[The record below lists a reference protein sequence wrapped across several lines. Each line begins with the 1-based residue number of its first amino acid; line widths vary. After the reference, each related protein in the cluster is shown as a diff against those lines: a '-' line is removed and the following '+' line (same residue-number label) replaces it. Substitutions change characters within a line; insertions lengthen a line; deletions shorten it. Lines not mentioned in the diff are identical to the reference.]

1 MRYSL
6 SNRASSNSPNAS
18 CALSAVKPYL
28 ARSTHHLAIPAPHRQ
43 LPHEAHAIPPR
54 NSLAHPRLYLKVIQ
68 IWARSSPTC
77 RRPIARPPK
86 RSTLHASPGGSQR
99 KRRVILCRYRRRRRT
114 EYVYGNPRRSAR
126 AQVLPPF
133 RKRNGYVA
141 SRAWLGGT
149 RRSEMIG

>member
-28 ARSTHHLAIPAPHRQ
+28 ARSTHLAPHRQ
-43 LPHEAHAIPPR
+43 LPHEVHATRPR
-54 NSLAHPRLYLKVIQ
+54 NSLAHPRLYLKEIQ
-68 IWARSSPTC
+68 IWARSWPTC
-77 RRPIARPPK
+77 PRLIARPPK
-86 RSTLHASPGGSQR
+86 RPTLHASLGGSQR
-99 KRRVILCRYRRRRRT
+99 KRRVILCRYRSRRGT

-141 SRAWLGGT
+141 SRA
-149 RRSEMIG
+149 

>member
-18 CALSAVKPYL
+18 CASSAAKPYL
-28 ARSTHHLAIPAPHRQ
+28 AHSTHHLAIPAPHRQ
-43 LPHEAHAIPPR
+43 LPHEAHATRLR
-54 NSLAHPRLYLKVIQ
+54 NSLTHPRLYLKVIQ
-68 IWARSSPTC
+68 IWARTWPTC
-77 RRPIARPPK
+77 PRLIARPPK
-86 RSTLHASPGGSQR
+86 RSTLHASLVGSQR
-99 KRRVILCRYRRRRRT
+99 KRRVILCRYRSRRRT
-114 EYVYGNPRRSAR
+114 EYVYGKTRRSAR

-141 SRAWLGGT
+141 SRALLGGT